1 MRETWEEAGATVE
14 VISPFAQLDIPLIGQ
29 VKTSFVIL
37 LFHLH
42 ITFTYK
48 CLLLVWIQ
56 TYVIFLAR
64 LKNLD
69 FAPGPESLE
78 CRLFGLDDIPF
89 DSLAFSSIY
98 VTLNL
103 VSMTIAYSPI
113 SIHYISKLHG
123 LVLFCL
129 LAVLGRS

>member
-48 CLLLVWIQ
+48 WLLVVWIRRM
-56 TYVIFLAR
+56 L
-64 LKNLD
+64 
-69 FAPGPESLE
+69 
-78 CRLFGLDDIPF
+78 
-89 DSLAFSSIY
+89 SSWQD
-98 VTLNL
+98 
-103 VSMTIAYSPI
+103 
-113 SIHYISKLHG
+113 
-123 LVLFCL
+123 
-129 LAVLGRS
+129 